1 MENREQAIETIELG
15 QRRAPMNNYISPS
28 VAREAT
34 NDAGGDHVRAQVNLV
49 GLGLRVVEEEDVVL
63 GREELRCSRPCS
75 LVQKTVHLFHDRRI
89 RDGCFPVHPGK
100 SAPLRPE

>member
-1 MENREQAIETIELG
+1 M
-15 QRRAPMNNYISPS
+15 PMSNHIRTSE
-28 VAREAT
+28 AHEAT
-34 NDAGGDHVRAQVNLV
+34 NGAGGGHVPALVNLV
-49 GLGLRVVEEEDVVL
+49 GLCLRVVEEEDGVL